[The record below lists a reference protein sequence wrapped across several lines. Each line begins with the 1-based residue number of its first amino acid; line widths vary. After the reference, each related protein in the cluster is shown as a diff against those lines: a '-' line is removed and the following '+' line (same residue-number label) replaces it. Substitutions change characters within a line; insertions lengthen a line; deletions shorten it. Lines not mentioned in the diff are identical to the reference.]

1 MFFIFTIK
9 CMAIVW
15 WIVLLLIQVLKNN
28 NYLNKKGIFN
38 MEKVYIEVNDRM
50 KDKNVVV
57 NVEIWMVKTM
67 IYLTLI
73 WLLFL
78 LLWWW
83 IKIVREMDWSHHS
96 QWMLLS

>member
-1 MFFIFTIK
+1 
-9 CMAIVW
+9 MAIVW
-15 WIVLLLIQVLKNN
+15 WIVLLFIRVLKNN

-38 MEKVYIEVNDRM
+38 MEKVYIEVNDRI
-50 KDKNVVV
+50 KDKNEVV

-67 IYLTLI
+67 TYLTLI

-83 IKIVREMDWSHHS
+83 IKIVREMD
-96 QWMLLS
+96 